1 MDRVYEIK
9 ISQVARDQMYGHISF
24 LSNVSKEASR
34 ALKQLFVESVKSLE
48 KHPDRYTF
56 YDNFAL
62 PFERYR
68 KMPVSPYYLILYE
81 VTNKVVYVDYII
93 DTRQKNDTFRPL

>member
-1 MDRVYEIK
+1 MGSTYKVE
-9 ISQVARDQMYGHISF
+9 ISQVARDQMYNHVSF
-24 LSNVSKEASR
+24 LSNVSEEASLT
-34 ALKQLFVESVKSLE
+34 LKNAFIDNIKSL
-48 KHPDRYTF
+48 KSHPDRFSF

-68 KMPVSPYYLILYE
+68 KMPVVPYYLVLYE

-93 DTRQKNDTFRPL
+93 DTRQKNDTFIP